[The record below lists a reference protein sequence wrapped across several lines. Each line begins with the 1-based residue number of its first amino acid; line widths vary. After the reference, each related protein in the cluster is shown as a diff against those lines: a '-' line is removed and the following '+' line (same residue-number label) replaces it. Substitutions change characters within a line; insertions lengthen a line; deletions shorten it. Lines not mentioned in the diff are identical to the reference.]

1 MERKLLAV
9 VAADMVGFSRLI
21 EDDEI
26 NLLSRQ
32 KNQLNTIIKPEI
44 ENYNGEIIKTTGDGF
59 LAIFPSALDAVQC
72 SISIQNGIYE
82 NELDNA
88 NDKRIRFRIGIHVG
102 DVVLDD
108 GDIFGNT
115 VNIASRLESIA
126 DAGNICITND
136 VYQSI
141 KNLKPLDIENIGE
154 QFLKNISQKVQVYKI
169 NILEG
174 DIKKIQENH
183 LLTEANQETRFCSS
197 FDGTIIA
204 YASIG
209 KGTPFLKAP
218 NFVSSLE
225 HDWRN
230 PMWTHMYRFLAKEY
244 TLYRFDQRG
253 NGLSDLDPENINF
266 ESFVKDMEAVVNNSQ
281 INKFPIFGISQ
292 GCSVSI
298 AYAHKYPEKVTHL
311 ILVGGYARGRAK
323 RGNSDYKEKFELEKN
338 MILNGW
344 ENENPAF
351 RQFFSSTMIP
361 DGTKEQMNSFN
372 NVMKVSTSA
381 KNAVKIISANDQ
393 IDVSRLLPKLNIPTI
408 IFHIKNDARPISEV
422 NLRRQI

>member
-44 ENYNGEIIKTTGDGF
+44 ENFNGEIIKTTGDGF
-59 LAIFPSALDAVQC
+59 LAIFPSALDAVQS
-72 SISIQNGIYE
+72 SISIQNRIYE

-169 NILEG
+169 C
-174 DIKKIQENH
+174 
-183 LLTEANQETRFCSS
+183 LL
-197 FDGTIIA
+197 
-204 YASIG
+204 
-209 KGTPFLKAP
+209 
-218 NFVSSLE
+218 
-225 HDWRN
+225 
-230 PMWTHMYRFLAKEY
+230 Y
-244 TLYRFDQRG
+244 TSPSPRD
-253 NGLSDLDPENINF
+253 
-266 ESFVKDMEAVVNNSQ
+266 
-281 INKFPIFGISQ
+281 
-292 GCSVSI
+292 
-298 AYAHKYPEKVTHL
+298 
-311 ILVGGYARGRAK
+311 
-323 RGNSDYKEKFELEKN
+323 
-338 MILNGW
+338 
-344 ENENPAF
+344 
-351 RQFFSSTMIP
+351 
-361 DGTKEQMNSFN
+361 
-372 NVMKVSTSA
+372 
-381 KNAVKIISANDQ
+381 
-393 IDVSRLLPKLNIPTI
+393 
-408 IFHIKNDARPISEV
+408 
-422 NLRRQI
+422 

>member
-1 MERKLLAV
+1 MRVIVERKLLAV

-26 NLLSRQ
+26 NFLSRQ

-59 LAIFPSALDAVQC
+59 LAIFPSALDAVQS

-82 NELDNA
+82 NELEKT
-88 NDKRIRFRIGIHVG
+88 NDKKIRYRIGIHVG
-102 DVVLDD
+102 DVVMDD
-108 GDIFGNT
+108 RDIFGNT

-141 KNLKPLDIENIGE
+141 KSFKSLIIENIGE
-154 QFLKNISQKVQVYKI
+154 QFLKNISQKVQVFKI
-169 NILEG
+169 KILKD
-174 DIKKIQENH
+174 DIKQIQENH

-197 FDGTIIA
+197 SDGTIIA

-209 KGTPFLKAP
+209 NGPPILKAP
-218 NFVSSLE
+218 NFMSSLE

-230 PMWTHMYRFLAKEY
+230 PVWTHIYRHLAKDH
-244 TLYRFDQRG
+244 TFYRFDQRG
-253 NGLSDLDPENINF
+253 NGVSDLNPENINF
-266 ESFVKDMEAVVNNSQ
+266 ECFVDDMRAVVDAAN
-281 INKFPIFGISQ
+281 IDKFPIIGVSQ
-292 GCSVSI
+292 GCAVSI
-298 AYAHKYPEKVTHL
+298 AYAYNNPKKVTHL
-311 ILVGGYARGRAK
+311 ILSGGFARGRAK
-323 RGNSDYKEKFELEKN
+323 RGTTDFDQKIELEKN

-351 RQFFSSTMIP
+351 RQFLHP
-361 DGTKEQMNSFN
+361 Q
-372 NVMKVSTSA
+372 
-381 KNAVKIISANDQ
+381 
-393 IDVSRLLPKLNIPTI
+393 
-408 IFHIKNDARPISEV
+408 
-422 NLRRQI
+422 

>member
-1 MERKLLAV
+1 MRGVVERKLLAV

-44 ENYNGEIIKTTGDGF
+44 ENFNGEIIKTTGDGF

-169 NILEG
+169 NKFEG
-174 DIKKIQENH
+174 DIKKIQEKYGFSVKT
-183 LLTEANQETRFCSS
+183 LITR
-197 FDGTIIA
+197 
-204 YASIG
+204 
-209 KGTPFLKAP
+209 LKLM
-218 NFVSSLE
+218 F
-225 HDWRN
+225 
-230 PMWTHMYRFLAKEY
+230 
-244 TLYRFDQRG
+244 
-253 NGLSDLDPENINF
+253 
-266 ESFVKDMEAVVNNSQ
+266 
-281 INKFPIFGISQ
+281 
-292 GCSVSI
+292 
-298 AYAHKYPEKVTHL
+298 
-311 ILVGGYARGRAK
+311 
-323 RGNSDYKEKFELEKN
+323 
-338 MILNGW
+338 
-344 ENENPAF
+344 
-351 RQFFSSTMIP
+351 
-361 DGTKEQMNSFN
+361 
-372 NVMKVSTSA
+372 
-381 KNAVKIISANDQ
+381 
-393 IDVSRLLPKLNIPTI
+393 
-408 IFHIKNDARPISEV
+408 
-422 NLRRQI
+422 